1 MGKGKKRG
9 KKGEKKGKKKGGAPE
24 GVTGV
29 SLTPGKGKQGK
40 GKRVHRGYLKTGFW
54 K

>member
-9 KKGEKKGKKKGGAPE
+9 KKGEKKGGAPE

-29 SLTPGKGKQGK
+29 SLTPGIGKQGNRET